1 MQIEFHLQ
9 EWEVQWTDY
18 TATLHFFYIKK
29 KIIKWFTHGWKAFG
43 FENAC
48 VNQLANKYYFNKVNI
63 LYLRDITEVERSTK
77 LCPFCSESLSTFKTT
92 LKTQLSEEHS
102 YTYTY
107 AHVYNVLIN
116 CDLIIVVVGE
126 GKTKKNL
133 FLALCKHCLLHS
145 VAALMSN
152 WTHSLTST
160 LYCFLPVWFL
170 VVVTLRV
177 SRFGKTYLLNKIV
190 EL

>member
-1 MQIEFHLQ
+1 MTYEELVFNNNIYYDNRLGCKLNSTFRNERFSGL
-9 EWEVQWTDY
+9 T
-18 TATLHFFYIKK
+18 TLLHYIFFYIKK

-92 LKTQLSEEHS
+92 LKTQLSKEHS

-107 AHVYNVLIN
+107 THVYNVLIN
-116 CDLIIVVVGE
+116 CDLIIFVVGE
-126 GKTKKNL
+126 GKTKKKSFL
-133 FLALCKHCLLHS
+133 STLQALPLALHGS
-145 VAALMSN
+145 
-152 WTHSLTST
+152 THVQLDSQLD
-160 LYCFLPVWFL
+160 
-170 VVVTLRV
+170 
-177 SRFGKTYLLNKIV
+177 
-190 EL
+190 